1 MRNAMTERNETQL
14 AAERAREERWVTIK
28 IRLLPEEV
36 EALDRI
42 AGDRPRAGFIRTL
55 VRKRLERG

>member
-1 MRNAMTERNETQL
+1 MTERSKAQI
-14 AAERAREERWVTIK
+14 AAERARDERWITIK

-42 AGDRPRAGFIRTL
+42 SQRPRAGFIRTL
-55 VRKRLERG
+55 VRERIERG

>member
-1 MRNAMTERNETQL
+1 MAERSETQI
-14 AAERAREERWVTIK
+14 AAERARDARWVTIK

-42 AGDRPRAGFIRTL
+42 SGKRPRSGFIRTL
-55 VRKRLERG
+55 VRKRIERG

>member
-1 MRNAMTERNETQL
+1 MTERNETQL
-14 AAERAREERWVTIK
+14 AAERAREERWITIK

-36 EALDRI
+36 EQLDRI